1 MMELNERYIHG
12 ALSVEAGERGL
23 LPRRF
28 TEEQL
33 DGYRVS
39 ELRLK
44 LARSCAGVTVE
55 FDTDARWAEVSLYL
69 RFVRPG
75 RQVSFTLYADGNH
88 AGTLTFPTACEGEM
102 MKARFRLPGRA
113 CRAQIWLDPL
123 ALTEVTGLDVSPG
136 AYVKPVPARR
146 GLYMAFGDSITQG
159 MQAADAPAR
168 PYPMQIARALDT
180 ELMNL
185 GVCGGTFQPG
195 LMRDVGLCPSLISVA
210 YGVNDRNLVDTR
222 AHFEENVTGF
232 FEGLEALYPGVPTLV
247 VLPLLC
253 TQDGDTSRFATLQEI
268 RCIIRE
274 AAQAHPGLC
283 VLPGQDFM
291 PLDTFFFRDGIHPT
305 DAGFDRMTGLLL
317 DAFSEPLGRTERK
330 TPAAARR
337 D

>member
-1 MMELNERYIHG
+1 MELNEQYIHG
-12 ALSVEAGERGL
+12 ALCVEEGERGL

-33 DGYRVS
+33 DGYRVL
-39 ELRLK
+39 ELRLQ

-55 FDTDARWAEVSLYL
+55 FETDAQWAELSLYL
-69 RFVRPG
+69 HFMRPG
-75 RQVSFTLYADGNH
+75 RQVSFTLYADGSH
-88 AGTLTFPTACEGEM
+88 AGTLTFPTAREGQEIR
-102 MKARFRLPGRA
+102 ARFRLPGRP

-123 ALTEVTGLDVSPG
+123 ALTEAAGLELSPG
-136 AYVKPVPARR
+136 AYVKPVPGRM
-146 GLYMAFGDSITQG
+146 GLYLAFGDSITQG

-168 PYPMQIARALDT
+168 PYPMQIARVLDT
-180 ELMNL
+180 ELLNL

-195 LMRDVGLCPSLISVA
+195 LMRDVGLRPSLISVA

-232 FEGLEALYPGVPTLV
+232 FDGLTALYPGVPTVV

-274 AAQAHPGLC
+274 AAQAHPGLR

-291 PLDTFFFRDGIHPT
+291 PLDPYFFRDGIHPT

-317 DAFSEPLGRTERK
+317 DAFSGLLRRTERK
-330 TPAAARR
+330 TPGAARR